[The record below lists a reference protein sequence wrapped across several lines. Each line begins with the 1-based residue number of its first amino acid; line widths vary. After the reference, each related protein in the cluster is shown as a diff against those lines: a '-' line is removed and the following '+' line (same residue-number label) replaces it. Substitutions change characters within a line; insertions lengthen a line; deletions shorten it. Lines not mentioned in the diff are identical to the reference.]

1 MPSPRPVNVVLLCCR
16 TPLHCAVA
24 YSNAEAVGYLL
35 SHGASLWLKTREEGE
50 TAMELGERE
59 LAAQR
64 EEGDKAGQEAAN
76 LSLTLLQ
83 S

>member
-1 MPSPRPVNVVLLCCR
+1 MNVILLCYR

-24 YSNAEAVGYLL
+24 YSNAEAVDYLL
-35 SHGASLWLKTREEGE
+35 SHGASLWLETREEGE

-64 EEGDKAGQEAAN
+64 EEGDRAGQEAAI
-76 LSLTLLQ
+76 LSLALLQ

>member
-1 MPSPRPVNVVLLCCR
+1 MTLGTYNINYCR

-24 YSNAEAVGYLL
+24 YSNGEAVSYLL
-35 SHGASLWLKTREEGE
+35 SHGASLWLETEEERE
-50 TAMELGERE
+50 TAVELGERE

-64 EEGDKAGQEAAN
+64 EEGDTAGQEAA
-76 LSLTLLQ
+76 LHCLTLLQ